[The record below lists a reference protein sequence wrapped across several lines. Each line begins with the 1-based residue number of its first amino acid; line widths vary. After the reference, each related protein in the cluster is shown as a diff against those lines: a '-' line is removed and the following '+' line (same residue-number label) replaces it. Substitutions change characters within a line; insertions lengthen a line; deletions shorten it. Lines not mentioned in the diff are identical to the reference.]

1 MQFAGKFEYDING
14 EDDDE
19 RVSIK
24 EQTLETANPVKQRR
38 SLLEWQGIGIEL
50 RKLCSIQN
58 SLKLI
63 KAMKIMTISVFEMV
77 R

>member
-24 EQTLETANPVKQRR
+24 EQTLERAKSSKAEAEPVRVAGNR
-38 SLLEWQGIGIEL
+38 NRAE
-50 RKLCSIQN
+50 
-58 SLKLI
+58 
-63 KAMKIMTISVFEMV
+63 KIMQYTEQSEVD
-77 R
+77 